1 MSFKCLGVLDATG
14 GSGRACACTAVGR
27 GGEQWSDLLGVK
39 DALPKQWHKTE
50 IFYVIK
56 RSVKIFSVH
65 YETVARQIR
74 LEFTFSSEEEHD
86 CDDERLHFEERLD
99 PLEDIISDE

>member
-65 YETVARQIR
+65 YETVAGPPHYNWWETINGKHCPVSPRGG
-74 LEFTFSSEEEHD
+74 
-86 CDDERLHFEERLD
+86 
-99 PLEDIISDE
+99 